1 MPCPSPLQDLDMSN
15 HGAWVVEDSPELLE
29 LMAGD
34 EEGYSDYC
42 SGLAGLVQGLSDT
55 QAAGVSR
62 LVLAGHMA
70 EDLEW
75 EEDEE
80 GAGGGLAGCRP
91 CVLLD

>member
-1 MPCPSPLQDLDMSN
+1 MSN

-80 GAGGGLAGCRP
+80 GAGGGVGRLW
-91 CVLLD
+91 LELDDDDDDDDALVS